1 MDKPDPKGAL
11 AAILQQNLSKNPEL
25 AAKQRRL
32 LELLRQ
38 QQRQQQQGLATA
50 RRPMPT
56 ARRRRAS
63 VPEREGELLAAQVAV
78 AGTAH
83 AGRYELER
91 A

>member
-38 QQRQQQQGLATA
+38 QQRQQQQGLGD
-50 RRPMPT
+50 
-56 ARRRRAS
+56 S
-63 VPEREGELLAAQVAV
+63 AAPNAD
-78 AGTAH
+78 GTTTK
-83 AGRYELER
+83 GLSPRT
-91 A
+91 